1 MAYKWQLNGYEMEY
15 LSEPLRNH
23 YETIIV
29 HWRIGMHLPEI
40 SHIKQTEDIYYLFIY
55 YLLFTPYCLLF
66 LHIFGS
72 AGEKM
77 CFYETNFNLP

>member
-1 MAYKWQLNGYEMEY
+1 MVYKWQLNGYEMEY

-40 SHIKQTEDIYYLFIY
+40 SHIKQTEEIYYFFIY
-55 YLLFTPYCLLF
+55 P
-66 LHIFGS
+66 
-72 AGEKM
+72 
-77 CFYETNFNLP
+77 